1 MAVRTR
7 PTTQADIARAAGVS
21 RGLVSMALSG
31 SGRMKEDTRAHI
43 LEVAHALDYHP
54 HAAAAE
60 LAGGRSNRLVLIL
73 PYLINPF
80 FDALARQLRRAARA
94 RGYSLVVLVS
104 ELGSAEDI
112 ESQTIDE
119 AVAMRPA
126 GLIFAGTSLPSEALA
141 GLAERVTVCTLDRE
155 LAEGSVWATR
165 MDEARAAR
173 LCRAAAAAS
182 GIPFEVLADPGAASA
197 ISAVTDSCGR
207 GEAAVVAFNDLVA
220 LEAAAAIY
228 QLGWSMGPDLGV
240 VGYDNTAMAARPE
253 FALTSIDQN
262 PARLASLTVQQVL
275 TPPVQ
280 SPRTRVVTP
289 SLVVRSSS
297 LRTRL

>member
-43 LEVAHALDYHP
+43 LEVARALDYHP

-173 LCRAAAAAS
+173 LVMDHLAEQGYQRLFFLGQGPTRTRRSSMSAWGTAGLRPPPRAFPSRCSPTPARPVRSARSPTRA
-182 GIPFEVLADPGAASA
+182 GAARRRWSR
-197 ISAVTDSCGR
+197 STTWSPSRPPQPSTSSDGQWGR
-207 GEAAVVAFNDLVA
+207 TW
-220 LEAAAAIY
+220 
-228 QLGWSMGPDLGV
+228 GWW
-240 VGYDNTAMAARPE
+240 AMTTRRWP
-253 FALTSIDQN
+253 
-262 PARLASLTVQQVL
+262 LA
-275 TPPVQ
+275 
-280 SPRTRVVTP
+280 
-289 SLVVRSSS
+289 RSS
-297 LRTRL
+297 R